1 MTMNEKTK
9 LSDILAVYPW
19 LSEELPKKDQ
29 RFAVINTFAG
39 KMMLKT
45 MTLGDLSKMSGESVQ
60 ALAEDLE
67 KLVKK
72 HG

>member
-1 MTMNEKTK
+1 MKYTENTR
-9 LSDILAVYPW
+9 LADILADHPW

>member
-9 LSDILAVYPW
+9 LSDILAAYPW

-45 MTLGDLSKMSGESVQ
+45 MTLGGLSKMSGESVQ
-60 ALAEDLE
+60 TLAEDLE

>member
-9 LSDILAVYPW
+9 LSDILAAYPW

-39 KMMLKT
+39 KMMLKA